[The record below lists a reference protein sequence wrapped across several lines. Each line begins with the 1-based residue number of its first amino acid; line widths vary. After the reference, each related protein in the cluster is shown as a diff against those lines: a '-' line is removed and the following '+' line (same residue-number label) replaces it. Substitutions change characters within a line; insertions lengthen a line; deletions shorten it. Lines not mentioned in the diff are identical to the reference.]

1 MFNLSG
7 LSGPKSQFVLP
18 QSFAHTSPTNLT
30 NHMFNLSGPKKQFV
44 RPQSFAPTNPTNLT
58 SPISNQNKVL
68 LAQESTRLWPCA
80 LFFCY
85 ELAFA

>member
-7 LSGPKSQFVLP
+7 LSGPKSQFV
-18 QSFAHTSPTNLT
+18 
-30 NHMFNLSGPKKQFV
+30 
-44 RPQSFAPTNPTNLT
+44 RPQSFVPTNPT
-58 SPISNQNKVL
+58 SPISNQSQVL